1 MKIDFTKKIEG
12 YKEKSDKE
20 ILIYLSD
27 FWNVTPNEDGII
39 RLYASYKKS
48 EYKDSKGN
56 DFAFFIDIRNEVG
69 DILYYPYKLGKVK
82 IWSQYK
88 PQFETQPIWQINVRL
103 SEQKYRKENP
113 FALCMANNI
122 VGKPSLKFN
131 DRLEK
136 EAIIKKYSRILDI
149 LKEML
154 KTLSMHCTILW
165 MIYIQTLMIDLCMNF
180 YKMLMTNHRR
190 EKLFLFLCNCRK
202 ITFYSCIMVG
212 LLTKMM

>member
-1 MKIDFTKKIEG
+1 MEYSKGKMKIDFTKRIEE

-20 ILIYLSD
+20 ILAYLSD

-39 RLYASYKKS
+39 RLYALYQKC

-56 DFAFFIDIRNEVG
+56 DFAFFTDVRNEMG

-88 PQFETQPIWQINVRL
+88 TSFESQPIWQINVRL
-103 SEQKYRKENP
+103 SEKKYRKENP
-113 FALCMANNI
+113 FSLCMANNT

-136 EAIIKKYSRILDI
+136 ESIIKKIFNDTGYTQRDAKNTVNALHNIMD
-149 LKEML
+149 
-154 KTLSMHCTILW
+154 
-165 MIYIQTLMIDLCMNF
+165 DL
-180 YKMLMTNHRR
+180 Y
-190 EKLFLFLCNCRK
+190 
-202 ITFYSCIMVG
+202 V
-212 LLTKMM
+212 